1 MTVMAVDLSNKQRV
15 TQLNFCGEICEL
27 RADGAL
33 YLPSYQ
39 TLVVSDL
46 HFEKGHAQSAAAQL
60 PRYDTDM
67 TLSRLSKTVDK
78 TNPQRCIFL
87 GDSFHNAEVAKRLP
101 EAYRVILNDLSKG
114 RSFVWIAGNHD
125 PDLPAFLPGEVCSD
139 FTLNG
144 LYFTHQITADTRQ
157 TSGVI
162 SGHYHPKARV
172 NLKLRRISAPCFIE
186 DSKHLIM
193 PAFGT
198 FTGGLNVLNKAIQS
212 VLTSPQSAYI
222 CHAGKIYHL
231 PVNTQFFLKN

>member
-1 MTVMAVDLSNKQRV
+1 MTVMPVELSDKQRV
-15 TQLNFCGEICEL
+15 MQLNFCGEICEL
-27 RADGAL
+27 WADGAL
-33 YLPSYQ
+33 YLPSYK

-67 TLSRLSKTVDK
+67 TLSKLSEVVGK

-101 EAYRVILNDLSKG
+101 KAYRRILNDLSKG
-114 RSFVWIAGNHD
+114 RRLVWIEGNHD
-125 PDLPAFLPGEVCSD
+125 PDLPGFLPGELRSD

-144 LYFTHQITADTRQ
+144 LYFTHQFTVGTEQR
-157 TSGVI
+157 SGVI
-162 SGHYHPKARV
+162 SGHYHPKARI
-172 NLKLRRISAPCFIE
+172 NLKLSRISAPCFIE
-186 DSKHLIM
+186 DSRHLIL

-198 FTGGLNVLNKAIQS
+198 FTGGLNVLDKAIQS
-212 VLTSPQSAYI
+212 SLITPQSAYI

-231 PVNTQFFLKN
+231 PVTTRYFLKN